1 MEISG
6 RIARQ
11 IVLLSLTLLLVPTVA
26 FPELFGTSLMKTSMV
41 FVMYELVFYGFVL
54 YFMRR
59 ESTLIQ
65 LIQWASVCL
74 VYRLML
80 GAAFGLLCSAMY
92 LMDVAV
98 SVTLGMS
105 GYVPGILL
113 HIVSVPFVLRP
124 AILPAPSAV
133 LKPVS
138 MNAPDQPVVT
148 SLAASKARGFS
159 TGSTP
164 APMASISVEEVK
176 PGSKAPIRTYDTV
189 STHSGVELTGFD
201 RAVRYIGEDSSVLMA
216 AVVDHEGLVLG
227 SFHRDEW
234 AAEDWAPYGLL
245 LADVGHSFAARTSW
259 GDPEKADFYFAE
271 KRVVVAREGFCRL
284 VVFGDRH
291 TDEILNIRI
300 NQALEMIRKYVAER
314 YGEMSTANAESVYES
329 STS

>member
-1 MEISG
+1 
-6 RIARQ
+6 
-11 IVLLSLTLLLVPTVA
+11 
-26 FPELFGTSLMKTSMV
+26 MV
-41 FVMYELVFYGFVL
+41 FVMYELVFYCFVL
-54 YFMRR
+54 YVMRR
-59 ESTLIQ
+59 ESSLIQ

-74 VYRLML
+74 VYRLVL
-80 GAAFGLLCSAMY
+80 GAAFGMLCSIMY
-92 LMDVAV
+92 LMDLSV

-105 GYVPGILL
+105 GYLPGILL
-113 HIVSVPFVLRP
+113 HIATAPFVLRT
-124 AILPAPSAV
+124 AILSKPQVA
-133 LKPVS
+133 LKPADL
-138 MNAPDQPVVT
+138 NAPVQPVVT

-159 TGSTP
+159 TGPTP
-164 APMASISVEEVK
+164 VPIATKSVESAIAGTK
-176 PGSKAPIRTYDTV
+176 TPIRTYDTV
-189 STHSGVELTGFD
+189 PTHSGVELTGFD
-201 RAVRYIGEDSSVLMA
+201 RAVRYIGEDGSVLMA

-259 GDPEKADFYFAE
+259 GDPVKADFYFAE